1 MYTLRVKTPLRLSTL
16 LLCTLLL
23 TECGGSKTGNA
34 PVDISIIGARNA
46 LFWTEQLIMQNI
58 QSSAVSRPAALL
70 GIYVSTFLAGVTALP
85 QSTVTG
91 VTAALDL
98 LTENQ
103 EHPDESFALLQQLG
117 TVLQV
122 DVVDMLNRSV
132 DRQQA
137 LDSYVST
144 LQNLY
149 DRSKTQVTAL
159 KQQQKDLQTQLRTQ
173 QRTVSDIQNAL
184 NRALQKQDYTT
195 ASTKQ
200 EEIVPAQADAAK
212 TQSQLNQ
219 LNSTLNLFGQLN
231 GVANK
236 RLAAIQAN
244 REVMIAGL
252 HVVNVPGITDLG
264 ILQNNGSANNALI
277 FGGTGL

>member
-1 MYTLRVKTPLRLSTL
+1 MKTPLRLSTL